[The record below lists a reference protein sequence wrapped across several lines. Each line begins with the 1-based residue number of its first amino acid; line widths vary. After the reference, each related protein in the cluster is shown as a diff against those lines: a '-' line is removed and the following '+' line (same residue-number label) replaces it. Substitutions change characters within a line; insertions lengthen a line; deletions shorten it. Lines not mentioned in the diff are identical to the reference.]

1 MSKNEK
7 GGQTMEELMVSMMR
21 FSTAMTLFGM
31 EQLQASMKMMGG
43 QENFND
49 SVERMREAMDNLAD
63 AVVGKMDPKKKET
76 VDSVAQAS
84 RDAVAETMSAFTQ
97 TMEGVN
103 LGGMDPAGAWQTTSD
118 MVWKTS
124 SDLMKA
130 SSDMIKG
137 TSESVTGW
145 MGGQAS
151 EAGASEP
158 KPAAEALSKGRA
170 KKTAA
175 TK

>member
-1 MSKNEK
+1 
-7 GGQTMEELMVSMMR
+7 MEELMVSMMR

-31 EQLQASMKMMGG
+31 EQLQASMKMVGG
-43 QENFND
+43 KENFND
-49 SVERMREAMDNLAD
+49 SVDRMRIAMDNLAD
-63 AVVGKMDPKKKET
+63 ALVGKLDSKKQGT

-84 RDAVAETMSAFTQ
+84 RDAVAETMSAFNK
-97 TMEGVN
+97 TMEGIN
-103 LGGMDPAGAWQTTSD
+103 LGGVDPAGAWQTTSD

-130 SSDMIKG
+130 SSDVIKG

-145 MGGQAS
+145 IGGQGDEGS
-151 EAGASEP
+151 ESEP
-158 KPAAEALSKGRA
+158 KPAAQVLSKSRT